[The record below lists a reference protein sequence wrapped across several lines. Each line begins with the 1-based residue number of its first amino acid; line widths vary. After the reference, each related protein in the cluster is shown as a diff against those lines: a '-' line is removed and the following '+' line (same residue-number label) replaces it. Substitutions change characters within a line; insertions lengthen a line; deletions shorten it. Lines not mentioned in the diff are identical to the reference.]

1 MKTRAEMELINYCRW
16 NDDKGLIKVLEKYHD
31 LDLTITD
38 GLCFQLA
45 IKHKNVN
52 MVNILLNYYQTAG
65 LQGDRES
72 MEYKEA
78 SYRLQKILE
87 EAIDSF
93 EVSPEIQESL
103 NPYIATADSGDEQDL
118 SGFEDDIEL
127 LDSVEH
133 AADFGLVHK
142 FVQ

>member
-1 MKTRAEMELINYCRW
+1 
-16 NDDKGLIKVLEKYHD
+16 
-31 LDLTITD
+31 
-38 GLCFQLA
+38 
-45 IKHKNVN
+45 